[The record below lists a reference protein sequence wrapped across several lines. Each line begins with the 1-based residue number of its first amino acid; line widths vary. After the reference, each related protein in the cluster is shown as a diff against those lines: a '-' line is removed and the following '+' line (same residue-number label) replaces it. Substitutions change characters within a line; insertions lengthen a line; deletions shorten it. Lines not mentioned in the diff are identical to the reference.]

1 MMDAVPKTYRELAD
15 LVRNKIQAGSIQP
28 GQILKAEKLASE
40 YKISRQTA
48 QRALTVIASEGLV
61 RTIRGTGAVVQPPR
75 PRRRIARGQLVT
87 RNPHYGYVFPA
98 TSDPMEPWQAHGQPY
113 RSHEPAPLA
122 IAETFGLDAGTEVL
136 RRRRVMSPEG
146 EPPFQIADTWIS
158 PTAVAD
164 APQVAEP
171 STGPGGY
178 LDRLEEAGHGPI
190 AWRETTRVRMPS
202 EEEARLLEISTGLPV
217 LEISMVGRSAQ
228 DDQPVEVTVKVI
240 PSDRVELVT
249 DLVRAESAA
258 WPVDPV
264 QSR

>member
-1 MMDAVPKTYRELAD
+1 MDEVPKTYRQLAD
-15 LVRNKIQAGSIQP
+15 LVRSKIEGGAIQP
-28 GQILKAEKLASE
+28 GQILRADTLASE
-40 YKISRQTA
+40 YRLSRQTA
-48 QRALTVIASEGLV
+48 QRALTVIAGEGLV
-61 RTIRGTGAVVQPPR
+61 RTIRGTGAVVQPRR

-98 TSDPMEPWQAHGQPY
+98 TSDPMEPWQAHGQPN
-113 RSHEPAPLA
+113 RSYEPAPQS
-122 IAETFGLDAGTEVL
+122 IADTLGVEEGSEVL
-136 RRRRVMSPEG
+136 RRRRVTSPVG

-158 PTAVAD
+158 PAAVAD

-217 LEISMVGRSAQ
+217 LEVSMVGRSAQ
-228 DDQPVEVTVKVI
+228 DDRPVEVTVKVI
-240 PSDRVELVT
+240 PADRVELVT
-249 DLVRAESAA
+249 DLVRAESAE
-258 WPVDPV
+258 WPVPPV
-264 QSR
+264 QQR